1 MGGADVKRLLAL
13 LVGLL
18 IIGATVG
25 VARAQPIGSGQIKP
39 QDAGGYWEIWKIED
53 VESLGLTYG
62 SWITL
67 DEVVGYAGQEYSF
80 STWVSWSHK
89 ISGTV
94 MVTYSVLS
102 AALGFDVLA
111 SGAVQV
117 TISGEFEHD
126 GQIVAFQVRP
136 KYKEYKV
143 TQRKYIHIDGQNYPT
158 GETETAWVKKF
169 LLYQKRAQPLN

>member
-1 MGGADVKRLLAL
+1 M
-13 LVGLL
+13 
-18 IIGATVG
+18 VG
-25 VARAQPIGSGQIKP
+25 VTAGSAMAEPIESGQVKP
-39 QDAGGYWEIWKIED
+39 QDAGGYWEIWKVEEVED
-53 VESLGLTYG
+53 LGITYG

-67 DEVVGYAGQEYSF
+67 DEAVGYAGQEYSF

-126 GQIVAFQVRP
+126 GQVVAFQVRP
-136 KYKEYKV
+136 KYNEYRV

-158 GETETAWVKKF
+158 DEIEKVWVKKF
-169 LLYQKRAQPLN
+169 LLYQKQAKLLN